1 MSQVFQDTLIKQA
14 VIEQIKNATNSKTM
28 PLSWQTETL
37 SAILGIKREKGK
49 RVPYTKFQLLEVLK
63 QKING
68 LLGYMDNTASI
79 SEVKEFIKN
88 GGNESLILA
97 IKSVPFTRF
106 TDEPTEQDIKD
117 NVEKMLGLLTLEQA
131 WGYLSMC
138 NSFDFKTYSRELNEK
153 QQKLAEKKKKQE
165 KASGSGKSN
174 YISIDNDEAKQ
185 ILASY
190 YSSLASGASVTT
202 PECFRAA
209 GLSNP
214 STVLK
219 RFIYTHYNQE
229 QCKEANSIN
238 ENVYK
243 LWKSKEPDFT
253 LEEAN
258 DIENNFF
265 KTVQPDF
272 KDKIDSWKDATY
284 IAGCIKKDDKVE
296 KLKKAIATVTNK

>member
-14 VIEQIKNATNSKTM
+14 VIEQIKNVSKSKTM
-28 PLSWQTETL
+28 PLSWQNETL

-49 RVPYTKFQLLEVLK
+49 RVPYTKFQLLESLK

-68 LLGYMDNTASI
+68 LLGYMNNSASI
-79 SEVKEFIKN
+79 TEVKEFIKN

-106 TDEPTEQDIKD
+106 TDEPTEQDIRD
-117 NVEKMLGLLTLEQA
+117 NIEKMVSLLSLEQA
-131 WGYLSMC
+131 WDYLSMC
-138 NSFDFKTYSRELNEK
+138 NSFDFKTYSRELKEK
-153 QQKLAEKKKKQE
+153 QEKLAEKKKKKQE
-165 KASGSGKSN
+165 KSSGSGKSN
-174 YISIDNDEAKQ
+174 YISIPNDEAKQ
-185 ILASY
+185 IIASY

-202 PECFRAA
+202 PECFRSA

-229 QCKEANSIN
+229 HCKEANSIN

-243 LWKSKEPDFT
+243 LWKSNEPQFT

-272 KDKIDSWKDATY
+272 KEKIDSWKDATY
-284 IAGCIKKDDKVE
+284 IAGCIKKD
-296 KLKKAIATVTNK
+296 